1 MQSKTEIAFAV
12 VGTVALA
19 LASCSQRKL
28 PSSGSQAE
36 TPKALAYRYLS
47 DKTMPD
53 SLSLLPP
60 PPAAGTAEMA
70 RDEAVRRAALPF
82 RSTPRYALAAAD
94 GDRNQ
99 DATNRA
105 FQCAFGAAIDPQGTP
120 VLYKLLEKMRIDVRA
135 STYPAKSH
143 YKRVRPWIANNAKAC
158 VASEGLVRDD
168 GSYPSARGAVGWAYA
183 LVLAE
188 LNPGR
193 RSNIIERGREFGQSR
208 VVCDAEWQS
217 DVDAGRT
224 LAAAVV
230 GRLQKVEQFRSDLGA
245 ARQEVAKAM
254 SDRAKPRADC
264 AFEAQA
270 LALRPEV
277 SGRKQGSS
285 ATGP

>member
-19 LASCSQRKL
+19 LASCSERKL

-36 TPKALAYRYLS
+36 TPKAFAYRYLS

-53 SLSLLPP
+53 SLTVLSP
-60 PPAAGTAEMA
+60 PPAAGTAA
-70 RDEAVRRAALPF
+70 LSRDEAVRRAALPL
-82 RSTPRYALAAAD
+82 RGTPRYALAAAD
-94 GDRNQ
+94 ADRDQ

-105 FQCAFGAAIDPQGTP
+105 FQCAFGATIDPRATP

-135 STYPAKSH
+135 STYRAKSH
-143 YKRVRPWIANNAKAC
+143 YKRLRPWIANTAKVCAE
-158 VASEGLVRDD
+158 SEGLVRDD

-193 RSNIIERGREFGQSR
+193 RSDIMERGREFGQSR
-208 VVCDAEWQS
+208 IVCDAEWQS

-230 GRLQKVEQFRSDLGA
+230 SRLQRVEQFRSDLRA
-245 ARQEVAKAM
+245 ARQEVAKAT
-254 SDRAKPRADC
+254 SDRSKPQADC
-264 AFEAQA
+264 AFETQA
-270 LALRPEV
+270 LAMRP
-277 SGRKQGSS
+277 
-285 ATGP
+285 